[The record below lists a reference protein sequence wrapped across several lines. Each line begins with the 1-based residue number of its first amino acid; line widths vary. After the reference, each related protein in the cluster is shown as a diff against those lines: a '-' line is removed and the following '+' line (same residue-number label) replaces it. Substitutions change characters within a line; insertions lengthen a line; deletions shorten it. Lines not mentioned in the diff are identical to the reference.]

1 MDCQMRE
8 MDGYEAA
15 QSIRAGQGTAPRPYI
30 IAVTAHAMQGAR
42 EKCLAAGM
50 DDYVSKPI
58 VLETFSAA
66 LDRGLSAGRKTAFLN
81 SKSTTTATVSV
92 QIENEGALCKK
103 TLQHLRKL
111 GAEMGPSFFPHLLE
125 TFVHDA
131 IERLA
136 VLQSAIANGATEL
149 LGREA
154 HALKGSSLTIGARGM
169 ADICKQ
175 LENLGTTHSVVG
187 ATEQLSR
194 LKTNLGG
201 EKRD

>member
-1 MDCQMRE
+1 
-8 MDGYEAA
+8 
-15 QSIRAGQGTAPRPYI
+15 
-30 IAVTAHAMQGAR
+30 
-42 EKCLAAGM
+42 
-50 DDYVSKPI
+50 
-58 VLETFSAA
+58 
-66 LDRGLSAGRKTAFLN
+66 
-81 SKSTTTATVSV
+81 
-92 QIENEGALCKK
+92 
-103 TLQHLRKL
+103 
-111 GAEMGPSFFPHLLE
+111 MGSSFFPHLLE

-136 VLQSAIANGATEL
+136 ALQSAIADGATEL

-194 LKTNLGG
+194 LEHEFARVKN
-201 EKRD
+201 EIDKEVSE